1 MDETSKTFIK
11 WEKFLGKILLVQKQT
26 QIFVH
31 NFWLTKKSLKRKVN
45 NILQCYHTETID
57 KVNDFFYI

>member
-1 MDETSKTFIK
+1 MKHQRPLSSGKS
-11 WEKFLGKILLVQKQT
+11 FLGKILLVQKQT
-26 QIFVH
+26 LQFVQ